1 MGMISVCR
9 KKELEVVMGKF
20 ILRRKDLRKK
30 NIILFIIVAIA
41 ITTGLIFFLRSK
53 SGATNEEYTYSY
65 PEPELTLQLS
75 GDNKEYVLVNY
86 KKSSESI
93 GIIGVTKDYL
103 VSNSFDTND
112 ADNIQNYASYNLY
125 LYDLNSKDF
134 TKTRID
140 LLSIIKQYKLKG
152 QLSEIVT
159 MSMEDKDYL
168 FLQIDYTPYLFDLKQ
183 KKIITA
189 PETILDRNSLKKDS
203 SVDFAFIVDLDNILF
218 KKYGVLENE
227 KYHSFILG
235 VNSEEKKPELSQ
247 LNIKKE
253 YPEIVKTLENEGEVY
268 TRYDSVDSEQWFNT
282 LIHWFAP
289 KGQDVMDLYVTDKT
303 TGEKTKIKSFAD
315 YQTWKASQPTE

>member
-1 MGMISVCR
+1 M
-9 KKELEVVMGKF
+9 KKK
-20 ILRRKDLRKK
+20 I
-30 NIILFIIVAIA
+30 IILLIVAIA
-41 ITTGLIFFLRSK
+41 ITTGLFFFLRSK
-53 SGATNEEYTYSY
+53 SGVTSEEYTHSY
-65 PEPELTLQLS
+65 PESEFSLQLS
-75 GDNKEYVLVNY
+75 GANKEYVLVNY
-86 KKSSESI
+86 KKSSESS
-93 GIIGVTKDYL
+93 GVIGVTKDYL
-103 VSNSFDTND
+103 VSDSSDTND
-112 ADNIQNYASYNLY
+112 VNNIQNYASYNLY

-134 TKTRID
+134 KKSKID
-140 LLSIIKQYKLKG
+140 LLSIVKQYKLKG
-152 QLSEIVT
+152 QLSEITTVV
-159 MSMEDKDYL
+159 MEGKDYL
-168 FLQIDYTPYLFDLKQ
+168 FFKVDYTPYLFDLKQ
-183 KKIITA
+183 KKITAA

-289 KGQDVMDLYVTDKT
+289 KGQDVIDLYVTDKT
-303 TGEKTKIKSFAD
+303 TGEKTQIKSFAD
-315 YQTWKASQPTE
+315 YQTWKASQPRK

>member
-1 MGMISVCR
+1 M
-9 KKELEVVMGKF
+9 KKK
-20 ILRRKDLRKK
+20 I
-30 NIILFIIVAIA
+30 IILLIVAIA

-53 SGATNEEYTYSY
+53 SGATNEEYTYNY

-189 PETILDRNSLKKDS
+189 PETILDGNSLKKDS
-203 SVDFAFIVDLDNILF
+203 SVKIAFNVDLDNILF

-235 VNSEEKKPELSQ
+235 VNSEEKKPE
-247 LNIKKE
+247 
-253 YPEIVKTLENEGEVY
+253 
-268 TRYDSVDSEQWFNT
+268 
-282 LIHWFAP
+282 
-289 KGQDVMDLYVTDKT
+289 
-303 TGEKTKIKSFAD
+303 
-315 YQTWKASQPTE
+315 

>member
-1 MGMISVCR
+1 M
-9 KKELEVVMGKF
+9 KKK
-20 ILRRKDLRKK
+20 I
-30 NIILFIIVAIA
+30 IILLIVAIA
-41 ITTGLIFFLRSK
+41 ITACLFFFLRSK
-53 SGATNEEYTYSY
+53 SGATNEEYTYNY

-93 GIIGVTKDYL
+93 GIIGVTKNYL
-103 VSNSFDTND
+103 VSDSSDTND
-112 ADNIQNYASYNLY
+112 VNNIQNYASYNLY

-134 TKTRID
+134 KKSKID
-140 LLSIIKQYKLKG
+140 LLSIVKQYKLKG
-152 QLSEIVT
+152 QLSEITTVV
-159 MSMEDKDYL
+159 MEGKDYL
-168 FLQIDYTPYLFDLKQ
+168 FFKVDYTPYLFDLKQ
-183 KKIITA
+183 KKITTA

-253 YPEIVKTLENEGEVY
+253 YPEIVKTLENEGNVY
-268 TRYDSVDSEQWFNT
+268 TRYNSVDSEQWFNT

-303 TGEKTKIKSFAD
+303 TGEKTQIKSFAD
-315 YQTWKASQPTE
+315 YQTWKASQPTK

>member
-1 MGMISVCR
+1 M
-9 KKELEVVMGKF
+9 K
-20 ILRRKDLRKK
+20 KK
-30 NIILFIIVAIA
+30 NIILLIVAIA

-53 SGATNEEYTYSY
+53 SGATNEEYTYNY

-189 PETILDRNSLKKDS
+189 PETILDGNSLKKDS
-203 SVDFAFIVDLDNILF
+203 SVKIAFNVDLDNILF

-303 TGEKTKIKSFAD
+303 TGEKTQIKSFAD

>member
-1 MGMISVCR
+1 M
-9 KKELEVVMGKF
+9 KKK
-20 ILRRKDLRKK
+20 I
-30 NIILFIIVAIA
+30 IILILVAIA
-41 ITTGLIFFLRSK
+41 ITAGLFFFLRSK
-53 SGATNEEYTYSY
+53 SGATSEEYTHSY
-65 PEPELTLQLS
+65 PEPELTLRLS
-75 GDNKEYVLVNY
+75 GDNKEYVLVKY
-86 KKSSESI
+86 KNSSESF
-93 GIIGVTKDYL
+93 GVLGATKNYL
-103 VSNSFDTND
+103 VSRSADTND
-112 ADNIQNYASYNLY
+112 ANNIQNYASYNLY

-140 LLSIIKQYKLKG
+140 LLSIVKQYKLKG

-159 MSMEDKDYL
+159 MSMEGKDYL

-183 KKIITA
+183 KKITTA
-189 PETILDRNSLKKDS
+189 PKTILDRNSLKKDS
-203 SVDFAFIVDLDNILF
+203 SVEIAFNVDLDNILF

-253 YPEIVKTLENEGEVY
+253 YPEIVKTLENEGNIY

-303 TGEKTKIKSFAD
+303 TGEKTQIKSFAD

>member
-1 MGMISVCR
+1 M
-9 KKELEVVMGKF
+9 KKK
-20 ILRRKDLRKK
+20 I
-30 NIILFIIVAIA
+30 IILLIVAIA
-41 ITTGLIFFLRSK
+41 ITAGLFFFLRSK

-65 PEPELTLQLS
+65 SEPELTLQLS

-86 KKSSESI
+86 KKSSESSSVL
-93 GIIGVTKDYL
+93 GATKNYL
-103 VSNSFDTND
+103 VSRSADTND

-134 TKTRID
+134 TKSKID
-140 LLSIIKQYKLKG
+140 LLSIIKKYKIKG
-152 QLSEIVT
+152 QLSDITTVV
-159 MSMEDKDYL
+159 MEGKDYL
-168 FLQIDYTPYLFDLKQ
+168 FFKVDYTPYLFDLKQ
-183 KKIITA
+183 KKITTA

-303 TGEKTKIKSFAD
+303 TGEKTQIKSFAD

>member
-1 MGMISVCR
+1 M
-9 KKELEVVMGKF
+9 KKK
-20 ILRRKDLRKK
+20 I
-30 NIILFIIVAIA
+30 IILLIVAIA

-53 SGATNEEYTYSY
+53 SGATSEEDIRSY
-65 PEPELTLQLS
+65 PEPEFSLQLS
-75 GDNKEYVLVNY
+75 GANKEYVLVNY
-86 KKSSESI
+86 KKSSESS
-93 GIIGVTKDYL
+93 GVIGVTKDYL
-103 VSNSFDTND
+103 VSDSSDTND
-112 ADNIQNYASYNLY
+112 VNNIQNYASYNLY

-134 TKTRID
+134 KKSKID
-140 LLSIIKQYKLKG
+140 LLSIVKQYKLKG
-152 QLSEIVT
+152 QLSEITTVV
-159 MSMEDKDYL
+159 MEGKDYL
-168 FLQIDYTPYLFDLKQ
+168 FFKVDYTPYLFDLKQ
-183 KKIITA
+183 KKITTA

-253 YPEIVKTLENEGEVY
+253 YPEIVKNLENEGEVY

-303 TGEKTKIKSFAD
+303 TGEKTQIKSFAD
-315 YQTWKASQPTE
+315 YQTWKASQPRK

>member
-1 MGMISVCR
+1 M
-9 KKELEVVMGKF
+9 KKKIV
-20 ILRRKDLRKK
+20 ILL
-30 NIILFIIVAIA
+30 LVAIA
-41 ITTGLIFFLRSK
+41 ITAGLFYFLRSK
-53 SGATNEEYTYSY
+53 SGATSEEHIRSY
-65 PEPELTLQLS
+65 PEPEFSLQLS

-86 KKSSESI
+86 KKSSESS
-93 GIIGVTKDYL
+93 GVIGVTKDYL
-103 VSNSFDTND
+103 VSDSSDTND
-112 ADNIQNYASYNLY
+112 VNNIQNYTSYNIY

-134 TKTRID
+134 KKSKID
-140 LLSIIKQYKLKG
+140 LLSIVKQYKLKG
-152 QLSEIVT
+152 QLSEIATVV
-159 MSMEDKDYL
+159 MEGKDYL
-168 FLQIDYTPYLFDLKQ
+168 FFKVDYTPYLFDLKQ
-183 KKIITA
+183 KKITTA

-253 YPEIVKTLENEGEVY
+253 YPEIVKTLENEGNIY

-289 KGQDVMDLYVTDKT
+289 KGQDVMDLYVTDKM
-303 TGEKTKIKSFAD
+303 TGEKTQIKSFAD

>member
-1 MGMISVCR
+1 M
-9 KKELEVVMGKF
+9 KKK
-20 ILRRKDLRKK
+20 I
-30 NIILFIIVAIA
+30 IILLIVAIA
-41 ITTGLIFFLRSK
+41 ITAGLFFFLRSK

-65 PEPELTLQLS
+65 SEPELTLQLS

-86 KKSSESI
+86 KKSSESSSVL
-93 GIIGVTKDYL
+93 GATKNYL
-103 VSNSFDTND
+103 VSRSADTND

-134 TKTRID
+134 TKSKID
-140 LLSIIKQYKLKG
+140 LLSIIKKYKIKG
-152 QLSEIVT
+152 QLSDIVT
-159 MSMEDKDYL
+159 MSMEGKDYL
-168 FLQIDYTPYLFDLKQ
+168 FLKIDYTSYLLDLKQ
-183 KKIITA
+183 KKITTP
-189 PETILDRNSLKKDS
+189 PETILDDNSLKKDS

-303 TGEKTKIKSFAD
+303 TGEKTQIKSFAD
-315 YQTWKASQPTE
+315 YQTWKASQPRK

>member
-1 MGMISVCR
+1 L
-9 KKELEVVMGKF
+9 KKKIV
-20 ILRRKDLRKK
+20 ILL
-30 NIILFIIVAIA
+30 LVAIA
-41 ITTGLIFFLRSK
+41 ITAGLFYFLRSK
-53 SGATNEEYTYSY
+53 SGATSEEHIRSY
-65 PEPELTLQLS
+65 PEPEFSLQLS

-86 KKSSESI
+86 KKSSESS
-93 GIIGVTKDYL
+93 GVIGVTKDYL
-103 VSNSFDTND
+103 VSDSSDTND
-112 ADNIQNYASYNLY
+112 VNNIQNYTSYNIY

-134 TKTRID
+134 KKSKID
-140 LLSIIKQYKLKG
+140 LLSIVKQYKLKG
-152 QLSEIVT
+152 QLSEIATVV
-159 MSMEDKDYL
+159 MEGKDYL
-168 FLQIDYTPYLFDLKQ
+168 FFKVDYTPYLFDLKQ
-183 KKIITA
+183 KKITTA

-253 YPEIVKTLENEGEVY
+253 YPEIVKTLENEGNIY

-303 TGEKTKIKSFAD
+303 TGEKTQIKSFAD

>member
-1 MGMISVCR
+1 M
-9 KKELEVVMGKF
+9 K
-20 ILRRKDLRKK
+20 KK
-30 NIILFIIVAIA
+30 NIILLIVAIA

-86 KKSSESI
+86 KNSSESF
-93 GIIGVTKDYL
+93 GVIGVTNNYL

-112 ADNIQNYASYNLY
+112 ANNIQNYASYNLY
-125 LYDLNSKDF
+125 LYDLNSNDF
-134 TKTRID
+134 KKSKID
-140 LLSIIKQYKLKG
+140 LLDTVKQYKLKG
-152 QLSEIVT
+152 R
-159 MSMEDKDYL
+159 MSQIANVVIEGKDYL
-168 FLQIDYTPYLFDLKQ
+168 FFKVDYTMYLLDLKQ
-183 KKIITA
+183 KKITTA
-189 PETILDRNSLKKDS
+189 PETILDGNSLKKDS
-203 SVDFAFIVDLDNILF
+203 SVKIAFNVDLDNILF

-247 LNIKKE
+247 LNIKKG

-303 TGEKTKIKSFAD
+303 TGEKTQIKSFAD

>member
-1 MGMISVCR
+1 M
-9 KKELEVVMGKF
+9 KKK
-20 ILRRKDLRKK
+20 I
-30 NIILFIIVAIA
+30 IILLIVAIA
-41 ITTGLIFFLRSK
+41 ITAGLFFFLRSK

-65 PEPELTLQLS
+65 SEPELTLQLS

-86 KKSSESI
+86 KKSSESSSVL
-93 GIIGVTKDYL
+93 GATKNYL
-103 VSNSFDTND
+103 VSRSADTND

-134 TKTRID
+134 TKSKID
-140 LLSIIKQYKLKG
+140 LLSIIKKYKIKG
-152 QLSEIVT
+152 QLSDITTVV
-159 MSMEDKDYL
+159 MEGKDYL
-168 FLQIDYTPYLFDLKQ
+168 FFKVDYTPYLFDLKQ
-183 KKIITA
+183 KKITTA

-303 TGEKTKIKSFAD
+303 TGEKTQIKSFAD
-315 YQTWKASQPTE
+315 YQTRKASQPRK

>member
-1 MGMISVCR
+1 M
-9 KKELEVVMGKF
+9 KKK
-20 ILRRKDLRKK
+20 I
-30 NIILFIIVAIA
+30 IILLIVAIA
-41 ITTGLIFFLRSK
+41 ITTGLIFFLKSK
-53 SGATNEEYTYSY
+53 SGATSEEYTHSY
-65 PEPELTLQLS
+65 PESEFSLQLS
-75 GDNKEYVLVNY
+75 GANKEYVLVKY
-86 KKSSESI
+86 KNSSESFSVL
-93 GIIGVTKDYL
+93 GATKNYL
-103 VSNSFDTND
+103 VSRSADTND

-134 TKTRID
+134 TKSKID
-140 LLSIIKQYKLKG
+140 LLSIIKKYKIKG
-152 QLSEIVT
+152 QLSDIVT
-159 MSMEDKDYL
+159 MSMEGKDYL
-168 FLQIDYTPYLFDLKQ
+168 FLKIDYTSYLLDLKQ

-189 PETILDRNSLKKDS
+189 PETILDGNSLKKDS
-203 SVDFAFIVDLDNILF
+203 SSEDAFYSVDLDNILF
-218 KKYGVLENE
+218 KKYGILENE

-303 TGEKTKIKSFAD
+303 TGEKTQIKSFAD

>member
-1 MGMISVCR
+1 M
-9 KKELEVVMGKF
+9 KKK
-20 ILRRKDLRKK
+20 I
-30 NIILFIIVAIA
+30 IILLIVAIA

-65 PEPELTLQLS
+65 SEPELTLQLS

-103 VSNSFDTND
+103 VSDSSDTND
-112 ADNIQNYASYNLY
+112 VNNIQNYASYNLY

-134 TKTRID
+134 KKSKID
-140 LLSIIKQYKLKG
+140 LLSIVKQYKLKG
-152 QLSEIVT
+152 QLSEITTVV
-159 MSMEDKDYL
+159 MEGKDYL
-168 FLQIDYTPYLFDLKQ
+168 FFKVDYTPYLFDLKQ
-183 KKIITA
+183 KKITAA

-253 YPEIVKTLENEGEVY
+253 YPEIVKTLENEGNVY

-303 TGEKTKIKSFAD
+303 TGEKTQIKSFAD
-315 YQTWKASQPTE
+315 YQTWKASQPRK

>member
-1 MGMISVCR
+1 M
-9 KKELEVVMGKF
+9 KKK
-20 ILRRKDLRKK
+20 I
-30 NIILFIIVAIA
+30 IILLIVAIA

-53 SGATNEEYTYSY
+53 SGATSEEDIRSY
-65 PEPELTLQLS
+65 PEPEFSLQLS
-75 GDNKEYVLVNY
+75 GANKEYVLVNY
-86 KKSSESI
+86 KKSSESS
-93 GIIGVTKDYL
+93 GVIGVTKDYL
-103 VSNSFDTND
+103 VSDRSDTND
-112 ADNIQNYASYNLY
+112 VNNIQNYASYNLY

-134 TKTRID
+134 KKSKID
-140 LLSIIKQYKLKG
+140 LLSIVKQYKLKG
-152 QLSEIVT
+152 QLSEITTVV
-159 MSMEDKDYL
+159 MEGKDYL
-168 FLQIDYTPYLFDLKQ
+168 FFKVDYTPYLFDLKQ
-183 KKIITA
+183 KKITTA

-303 TGEKTKIKSFAD
+303 TGEKTQIKSFAD
-315 YQTWKASQPTE
+315 YQTWKASQPRK

>member
-1 MGMISVCR
+1 M
-9 KKELEVVMGKF
+9 KKKIV
-20 ILRRKDLRKK
+20 ILL
-30 NIILFIIVAIA
+30 LVAIA
-41 ITTGLIFFLRSK
+41 ITAGLFYFLRSK
-53 SGATNEEYTYSY
+53 SGATSEEHIRSY
-65 PEPELTLQLS
+65 PEPEFSLQLS

-86 KKSSESI
+86 KKSSESS
-93 GIIGVTKDYL
+93 GVIGVTKDYL
-103 VSNSFDTND
+103 ASDSSDTND
-112 ADNIQNYASYNLY
+112 VNNIQNYTSYNIY

-134 TKTRID
+134 KKSKID
-140 LLSIIKQYKLKG
+140 LLSIVKQYKLKG
-152 QLSEIVT
+152 QLSEIATVV
-159 MSMEDKDYL
+159 MEGKDYL
-168 FLQIDYTPYLFDLKQ
+168 FFKVDYTPYLFDLKQ
-183 KKIITA
+183 KKITTA

-253 YPEIVKTLENEGEVY
+253 YPEIVKTLENEGNIY

-303 TGEKTKIKSFAD
+303 TGEKTQIKSFAD

>member
-1 MGMISVCR
+1 M
-9 KKELEVVMGKF
+9 KKK
-20 ILRRKDLRKK
+20 I
-30 NIILFIIVAIA
+30 IILLIVAIV
-41 ITTGLIFFLRSK
+41 ITAGLFFFLRSK
-53 SGATNEEYTYSY
+53 SGATSEEDIRSY
-65 PEPELTLQLS
+65 PEPEFSLQLS

-86 KKSSESI
+86 KKSSESS
-93 GIIGVTKDYL
+93 GVIGVTKDYL
-103 VSNSFDTND
+103 VSDSSDTND
-112 ADNIQNYASYNLY
+112 VNNIQNYASYNLY

-134 TKTRID
+134 KKSKID
-140 LLSIIKQYKLKG
+140 LLSIVKQYKLKG
-152 QLSEIVT
+152 QLSEITTVV
-159 MSMEDKDYL
+159 MEGKDYL
-168 FLQIDYTPYLFDLKQ
+168 FFKVDYTPYLFDLKQ
-183 KKIITA
+183 KKITTA

-253 YPEIVKTLENEGEVY
+253 YPEIVKILENEGNVY

-303 TGEKTKIKSFAD
+303 TGEKTQIKSFAD
-315 YQTWKASQPTE
+315 YQTWKASQPRK

>member
-1 MGMISVCR
+1 MISVCR

>member
-1 MGMISVCR
+1 MISVCR

-112 ADNIQNYASYNLY
+112 ANNIQNYASYNLY

-134 TKTRID
+134 KKSKID
-140 LLSIIKQYKLKG
+140 LLDTVKQYKLKG
-152 QLSEIVT
+152 RMSQIAT

-189 PETILDRNSLKKDS
+189 PETILDGNSLKKDS
-203 SVDFAFIVDLDNILF
+203 SVKIAFNVDLDNILF

-303 TGEKTKIKSFAD
+303 TGEKTQIKSFAD

>member
-1 MGMISVCR
+1 M
-9 KKELEVVMGKF
+9 KKKIV
-20 ILRRKDLRKK
+20 ILL
-30 NIILFIIVAIA
+30 LVAIA
-41 ITTGLIFFLRSK
+41 ITAGLFYFLRSK
-53 SGATNEEYTYSY
+53 SGATSEEHIRSY
-65 PEPELTLQLS
+65 PEPEFSLQLS

-86 KKSSESI
+86 KKSSESS
-93 GIIGVTKDYL
+93 GVIGVTKDYL
-103 VSNSFDTND
+103 VSDSSDTND
-112 ADNIQNYASYNLY
+112 VNNIQNYTSYNIY

-134 TKTRID
+134 KKSKID
-140 LLSIIKQYKLKG
+140 LLSIVKQYKLKG
-152 QLSEIVT
+152 QLSEIATVV
-159 MSMEDKDYL
+159 MEGKDYL
-168 FLQIDYTPYLFDLKQ
+168 FFKVDYTPYLFDLKQ
-183 KKIITA
+183 KKITTA

-253 YPEIVKTLENEGEVY
+253 YPEIVKTLENEGNIY

-289 KGQDVMDLYVTDKT
+289 KGQHVMDLYVTDKT
-303 TGEKTKIKSFAD
+303 TGEKTQIKSFAD

>member
-1 MGMISVCR
+1 M
-9 KKELEVVMGKF
+9 K
-20 ILRRKDLRKK
+20 KK
-30 NIILFIIVAIA
+30 NIILLIVAIA

-53 SGATNEEYTYSY
+53 SGATNEEYTYNY

-189 PETILDRNSLKKDS
+189 PETILEGNSLKKDS
-203 SVDFAFIVDLDNILF
+203 SVKIAFNVDLDNILF

-303 TGEKTKIKSFAD
+303 TGEKTQIKSFAD

>member
-1 MGMISVCR
+1 M
-9 KKELEVVMGKF
+9 KKK
-20 ILRRKDLRKK
+20 I
-30 NIILFIIVAIA
+30 IILILVAIA
-41 ITTGLIFFLRSK
+41 ITAGLFFFLRSK
-53 SGATNEEYTYSY
+53 SGATSEEYTRSY
-65 PEPELTLQLS
+65 PEPEFSLQLS

-86 KKSSESI
+86 KKSSESS
-93 GIIGVTKDYL
+93 GVIGVTKDYL
-103 VSNSFDTND
+103 VSDSSDTND
-112 ADNIQNYASYNLY
+112 VNNIQNYASYNLY

-134 TKTRID
+134 KKSKID
-140 LLSIIKQYKLKG
+140 LLSIVKQYKLKG
-152 QLSEIVT
+152 QLSEITTVV
-159 MSMEDKDYL
+159 MEGKDYL
-168 FLQIDYTPYLFDLKQ
+168 FFKVDYTPYLFDLKQ
-183 KKIITA
+183 KKITAA

-303 TGEKTKIKSFAD
+303 TGEKTQIKSFAD

>member
-1 MGMISVCR
+1 M
-9 KKELEVVMGKF
+9 KKK
-20 ILRRKDLRKK
+20 I
-30 NIILFIIVAIA
+30 IILLIVAIA
-41 ITTGLIFFLRSK
+41 ITTGLFFFLRSK
-53 SGATNEEYTYSY
+53 SGVTSEEYTHSY
-65 PEPELTLQLS
+65 PESEFSLQLS
-75 GDNKEYVLVNY
+75 GANKEYVLVNY
-86 KKSSESI
+86 KKSSESS
-93 GIIGVTKDYL
+93 GVIGVTKDYL
-103 VSNSFDTND
+103 VSDSSDTND
-112 ADNIQNYASYNLY
+112 VNNIQNYASYNLY

-134 TKTRID
+134 KKSKID
-140 LLSIIKQYKLKG
+140 LLSIVKQYKLKG
-152 QLSEIVT
+152 QLSEITTVV
-159 MSMEDKDYL
+159 MEGKDYL
-168 FLQIDYTPYLFDLKQ
+168 FFKVDYTPYLFDLKQ
-183 KKIITA
+183 KKITAA

-253 YPEIVKTLENEGEVY
+253 YPEIVKTLENEGNVY

-303 TGEKTKIKSFAD
+303 TGEKTQIKSFAD
-315 YQTWKASQPTE
+315 YQTWKASQPRK

>member
-1 MGMISVCR
+1 M
-9 KKELEVVMGKF
+9 KKK
-20 ILRRKDLRKK
+20 I
-30 NIILFIIVAIA
+30 IILILVAIA
-41 ITTGLIFFLRSK
+41 ITTGFFFFLRSK
-53 SGATNEEYTYSY
+53 SGATNKEYTYSY
-65 PEPELTLQLS
+65 PEPEFSLRLS

-86 KKSSESI
+86 KKSSESS
-93 GIIGVTKDYL
+93 GVIGVTKDYL
-103 VSNSFDTND
+103 VSDSSDTND
-112 ADNIQNYASYNLY
+112 VNNIQNYASYNLY

-134 TKTRID
+134 KKSKID
-140 LLSIIKQYKLKG
+140 LLSIVKQYKLKG
-152 QLSEIVT
+152 QLSEITTVV
-159 MSMEDKDYL
+159 MEGKDYL
-168 FLQIDYTPYLFDLKQ
+168 FFKVDYTPYLFDLKQ
-183 KKIITA
+183 KKITAA

-253 YPEIVKTLENEGEVY
+253 YPEIVKTLENEGNVY

-303 TGEKTKIKSFAD
+303 TGEKTQIKSFAD